1 MREQWPKMMMRRRAP
16 LPARRRPAFAFAA
29 DDVVA
34 DAGAVVVGVAV
45 VGAAGAVVVAV
56 GVVAELAKIAAAAG
70 EVAVGG
76 QCLNDH

>member
-1 MREQWPKMMMRRRAP
+1 M
-16 LPARRRPAFAFAA
+16 PARRRPAFAFAA

-45 VGAAGAVVVAV
+45 VGVVGAVVVVVV

-76 QCLNDH
+76 QCLNVH